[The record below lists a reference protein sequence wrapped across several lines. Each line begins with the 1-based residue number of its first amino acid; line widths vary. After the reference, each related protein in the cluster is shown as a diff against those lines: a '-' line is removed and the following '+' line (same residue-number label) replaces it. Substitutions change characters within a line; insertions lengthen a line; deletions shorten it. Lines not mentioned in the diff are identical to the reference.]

1 MRLSGALA
9 HQEPGAWTG
18 LEWAASSVVGIRESS
33 EGSTN
38 FFDRSAAEE
47 AKGQCAGLGKLQ
59 PCERMGLRPAAQN
72 LACTKPCV
80 HKTLRPFVDAQNN
93 FWDLRSEGLIK
104 PESEEM

>member
-72 LACTKPCV
+72 LACT
-80 HKTLRPFVDAQNN
+80 LRPFADAQNN
-93 FWDLRSEGLIK
+93 LHRFEAWRGLWLLF
-104 PESEEM
+104 